1 MDLELFSLSWPS
13 LPPLLFMFV
22 AALWA
27 MVIRRKDAEADADAD
42 AETQMNVD
50 FEAGGSSTDAYWHQL
65 GSSWEAEFLLGS
77 PKAEQA
83 SPIQSRVTF
92 SLDLFIL
99 VCASVRFWHYGKA
112 SLKSCKGLSHSS
124 RS

>member
-1 MDLELFSLSWPS
+1 MFYNGSVLFSP
-13 LPPLLFMFV
+13 
-22 AALWA
+22 ALVTFINNSRDLKQFSVGD

-83 SPIQSRVTF
+83 SRVQLRITF
-92 SLDLFIL
+92 SLNYE
-99 VCASVRFWHYGKA
+99 S
-112 SLKSCKGLSHSS
+112 
-124 RS
+124 